1 MFYKFMCFYVKEIE
15 IKKKQKTINA
25 EKMEFLFVVK

>member
-1 MFYKFMCFYVKEIE
+1 MCFYVKEIE
-15 IKKKQKTINA
+15 IKTKKKTINA

>member
-15 IKKKQKTINA
+15 IKKKTINA
-25 EKMEFLFVVK
+25 EKMEFLFMVK

>member
-1 MFYKFMCFYVKEIE
+1 MFYKFMCFYVNEIE
-15 IKKKQKTINA
+15 IKTKKTINA

>member
-1 MFYKFMCFYVKEIE
+1 MFYEFMCFYVKEIE
-15 IKKKQKTINA
+15 IKKKKTINA